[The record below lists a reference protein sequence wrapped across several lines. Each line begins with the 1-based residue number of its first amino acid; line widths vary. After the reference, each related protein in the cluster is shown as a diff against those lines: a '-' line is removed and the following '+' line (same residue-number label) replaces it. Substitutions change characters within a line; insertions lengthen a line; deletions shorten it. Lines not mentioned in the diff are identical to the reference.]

1 MTANNYLTN
10 HLHIYL
16 KEGACICIGLHIYS
30 ALRDMFKVNTL
41 CIRIEHVYKVNTY
54 ALEIEHLYNSNAYA
68 RLHTSKRI
76 THIPHNCHFSD
87 TVGQI
92 RTCHYNLLI
101 MHISKFLTQLNF
113 HSWVHRTELDRWN
126 FKRTTFSERNSRIQK
141 QATKTKAF
149 QFVNFSQFLCLVIN
163 LTCYDMWDIQ
173 LNHIC

>member
-1 MTANNYLTN
+1 MHAYASACTSTA
-10 HLHIYL
+10 HLETCSRLIHY
-16 KEGACICIGLHIYS
+16 
-30 ALRDMFKVNTL
+30 ALELNM
-41 CIRIEHVYKVNTY
+41 CYTY

-163 LTCYDMWDIQ
+163 LRCYDMWDIQ